1 MFNTVP
7 PPRRTVG
14 AFGTVLL
21 MLASS
26 LTTGA
31 AISLFPT
38 SAYAQDHEG
47 SDGGTGKKGPQYKGG
62 GTAGAGGEAG
72 QGPQAGGGGEDSDSD
87 GRGPQYGQPSGSQ
100 GGKPVWAQEGIPEVE
115 LGRLSVARSPDRVL
129 DRALAEVVANFDSTT
144 MAALYSGTATTF
156 AETVLANWDTITI
169 IDSPLENLALLRELW
184 TTQSTSL
191 PGVTPTNIIELSAIF
206 IGTASDKTIPVTVD
220 TVTALATI
228 FGVSLATVE
237 TIADKAEEVRLAIY
251 TAHG

>member
-1 MFNTVP
+1 MFNTLSP
-7 PPRRTVG
+7 SRRIVG
-14 AFGTVLL
+14 AFGTTLL

-26 LTTGA
+26 FATGT
-31 AISLFPT
+31 AIVVFPT

-47 SDGGTGKKGPQYKGG
+47 SDGGGGGGKGPQYKGG
-62 GTAGAGGEAG
+62 GAGEGG

-129 DRALAEVVANFDSTT
+129 DRALAEVVANFDSAT
-144 MAALYSGTATTF
+144 MASLYSGTATAF
-156 AETVLANWDTITI
+156 AETVLADWDTITI
-169 IDSPLENLALLRELW
+169 INSPLENLALLRELW

-191 PGVTPTNIIELSAIF
+191 PGVTPTNLIELSAIF
-206 IGTASDKTIPVTVD
+206 IGAASDKSIPVSTD

-237 TIADKAEEVRLAIY
+237 TIAAKAEVVRLAIY